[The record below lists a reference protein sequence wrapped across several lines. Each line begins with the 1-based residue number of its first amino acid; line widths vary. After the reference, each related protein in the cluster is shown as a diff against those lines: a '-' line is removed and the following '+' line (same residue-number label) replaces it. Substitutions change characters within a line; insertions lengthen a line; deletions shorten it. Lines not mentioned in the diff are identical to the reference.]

1 MSNMRESSGL
11 RERWRRWGHLYGIVF
26 VTVFVLLIVYD
37 VWQAAYA
44 SVQESAHMILSNI
57 GRTGEKA
64 TYITVFLM
72 EVVAIMMGT
81 GDAIARWAR
90 ERSEKRQ
97 AQIREE
103 AFKEGEARGEARG
116 RAEGEARGEARGR
129 AEGVARARAYYERM
143 MAAKERGEPFN
154 EPPPSEQNTTT

>member
-1 MSNMRESSGL
+1 
-11 RERWRRWGHLYGIVF
+11 
-26 VTVFVLLIVYD
+26 
-37 VWQAAYA
+37 
-44 SVQESAHMILSNI
+44 
-57 GRTGEKA
+57 
-64 TYITVFLM
+64 
-72 EVVAIMMGT
+72 MMGT

-103 AFKEGEARGEARG
+103 AFKEGEARG
-116 RAEGEARGEARGR
+116 RAEGEARGR
-129 AEGVARARAYYERM
+129 AEGVARAREYYERM

>member
-1 MSNMRESSGL
+1 
-11 RERWRRWGHLYGIVF
+11 
-26 VTVFVLLIVYD
+26 
-37 VWQAAYA
+37 
-44 SVQESAHMILSNI
+44 
-57 GRTGEKA
+57 
-64 TYITVFLM
+64 
-72 EVVAIMMGT
+72 MMGT

-103 AFKEGEARGEARG
+103 AFKE
-116 RAEGEARGEARGR
+116 GEARGR

>member
-1 MSNMRESSGL
+1 MRESSGL

-26 VTVFVLLIVYD
+26 VTVFVLLIAYD
-37 VWQAAYA
+37 VWQAGYA
-44 SVQESAHMILSNI
+44 SVQEASHMILSNI

-116 RAEGEARGEARGR
+116 RAEG
-129 AEGVARARAYYERM
+129 VARARAYYERM